1 MLHSDHLE
9 VQEGNEL
16 INLCERQRVRLGSEV
31 ESNLPSE
38 GGNSLNTLDQKVAIV
53 TGGGSGIGRG
63 VALALAQAG
72 VRVVVCGRRQ
82 QPVEETARAIQ
93 KQAGQALAI
102 QADVSQPEEVEKLV
116 QATLQ
121 AFDTLDILINNAG
134 ISGGAP
140 IHAHE
145 IQDWERVMATNLR
158 GPFLMAR
165 AVLPTLRA
173 KHSGHIIN
181 ISSESGLEYY
191 PGDGTYGISK
201 HALNAMG
208 EYIQRENQ
216 DYNIRVN
223 TICPGMV
230 VSEMTQDAAGL
241 DRAKCL
247 YPEDIADL
255 VLWLLTRR
263 PNIKIGTPILIQTML
278 NPWE

>member
-1 MLHSDHLE
+1 
-9 VQEGNEL
+9 
-16 INLCERQRVRLGSEV
+16 
-31 ESNLPSE
+31 
-38 GGNSLNTLDQKVAIV
+38 LNTLNQKVAIV

-63 VALALAQAG
+63 VALAIVQAG
-72 VRVVVCGRRQ
+72 ARVVVCGRRQ
-82 QPVEETARAIQ
+82 QPLDATVQAIQ
-93 KQAGQALAI
+93 QPAGQMLAV
-102 QADVSQPEEVEKLV
+102 QADVSQPDDVERLV
-116 QATLQ
+116 RATLQ
-121 AFDTLDILINNAG
+121 AFGTLDILINNAG

-145 IQDWERVMATNLR
+145 VQDWERVMSTNLR
-158 GPFLMAR
+158 GPFLIAR

-173 KHSGHIIN
+173 KRSGHIIN

-191 PGDGTYGISK
+191 PGDGAYGISK